1 MNKISTCVLSLFLL
15 ISCNKV
21 KQKNNQMAGDWQVVS
36 YGEII
41 FDGTMNKYILN
52 SGTFHFDNLNDK
64 SDANFQ
70 LDFSAYSDFD
80 TVEYHL
86 NGTYSRQSIDSI
98 TLKAGNE
105 KYLFNIDRQ
114 FKTDMNFQGGFVP
127 NRKSVFILK
136 KK

>member
-1 MNKISTCVLSLFLL
+1 MNKISTVVLLL
-15 ISCNKV
+15 LLSISCNKV
-21 KQKNNQMAGDWQVVS
+21 KQKNKQMAGDWQIVT

-41 FDGTMNKYILN
+41 FDGTLNKYTLN
-52 SGTFHFDNLNDK
+52 SGNIHFDNLNDH

-86 NGTYSRQSIDSI
+86 NGTYSRQAIDSV
-98 TLKAGNE
+98 TLKVGNE
-105 KYLFNIDRQ
+105 AYLFNVERQ

-127 NRKSVFILK
+127 KRKSVFILK